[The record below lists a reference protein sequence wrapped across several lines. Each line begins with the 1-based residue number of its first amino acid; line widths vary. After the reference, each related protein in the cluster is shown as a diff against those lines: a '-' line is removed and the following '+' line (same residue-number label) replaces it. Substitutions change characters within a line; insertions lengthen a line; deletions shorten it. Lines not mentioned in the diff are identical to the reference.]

1 MRWGLLLAVLT
12 CAAHADEWERVAD
25 RDGVVVERRS
35 VEGSSVLEVRATAHS
50 PLPPAVIMATL
61 WKQNEYHEFVP
72 YLKRLD
78 VLQDDG
84 DKKLVYEQIHV
95 PFVKDRDVTLRATRT
110 LFPETGEYE
119 VTSIAVP
126 EGPSESADYVRV
138 RTNESHWR
146 LVPNAGGTAVTYTIR
161 TDPGGLVPAW
171 IVNTVQAR
179 ATAKLIRAMLDRALR
194 NPR

>member
-1 MRWGLLLAVLT
+1 MRWGLLVVVLT
-12 CAAHADEWERVAD
+12 CAAHAEEWERVAD

-61 WKQNEYHEFVP
+61 WKQNEYCEFVP

-78 VLQDDG
+78 VLQDGG
-84 DKKLVYEQIHV
+84 DTKLVYEQINV

-126 EGPSESADYVRV
+126 EGPSESPDYVLWHGRLFG
-138 RTNESHWR
+138 RYHLSEHRELTN
-146 LVPNAGGTAVTYTIR
+146 
-161 TDPGGLVPAW
+161 PGSTLLL
-171 IVNTVQAR
+171 AR
-179 ATAKLIRAMLDRALR
+179 GVCYFATAEDDR
-194 NPR
+194 

>member
-1 MRWGLLLAVLT
+1 MRWGLLLAVLA
-12 CAAHADEWERVAD
+12 CAAHAGEWERVAD

-35 VEGSSVLEVRATAHS
+35 VEGASVLEVRATTHS
-50 PLPPAVIMATL
+50 PLPPAKIMATL
-61 WKQNEYHEFVP
+61 WKQDEYREFVP

-84 DKKLVYEQIHV
+84 DKKLIYEQIHV

-110 LFPETGEYE
+110 VVPETGEYE

-126 EGPSESADYVRV
+126 EGPPESPDYVRV
-138 RTNESHWR
+138 WTSESHWR

-161 TDPGGLVPAW
+161 TDPGRLVPAW
-171 IVNTVQAR
+171 IVNAVQSR
-179 ATAKLIRAMLDRALR
+179 ATAKLVRAMMDRALR
-194 NPR
+194 NPP

>member
-1 MRWGLLLAVLT
+1 M
-12 CAAHADEWERVAD
+12 
-25 RDGVVVERRS
+25 
-35 VEGSSVLEVRATAHS
+35 HS
-50 PLPPAVIMATL
+50 P
-61 WKQNEYHEFVP
+61 
-72 YLKRLD
+72 
-78 VLQDDG
+78 G
-84 DKKLVYEQIHV
+84 EQIHV

-126 EGPSESADYVRV
+126 EGPSESPDYVRV
-138 RTNESHWR
+138 RMNESHWR

-179 ATAKLIRAMLDRALR
+179 ATAKLIRAMLDRALQ